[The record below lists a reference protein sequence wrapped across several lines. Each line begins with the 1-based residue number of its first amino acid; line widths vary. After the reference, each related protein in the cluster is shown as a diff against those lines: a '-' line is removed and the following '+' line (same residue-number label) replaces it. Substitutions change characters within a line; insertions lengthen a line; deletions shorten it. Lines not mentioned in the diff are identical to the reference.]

1 MPLSQTTLISAW
13 FRFARLPFMVYRL
26 LAGLVCFVLA
36 IFVFVFGSERRKVLL
51 TNLKLCFPNVS
62 ALQRWLW
69 AAEHMYLY
77 LRTFL
82 DRGWLWSGDDLKVRH
97 RVEIENPQA
106 LRRLRLGEKPT
117 ILLAPHFLGLDAAWS
132 RLSLDVNMVTMYS
145 NQKNEELNRT
155 ILEGR
160 QQYGDQVL
168 LSRQEGVRPLV
179 QTMKKGR
186 PLYYLPDMD
195 FGEKDSVF
203 VSFFGIQ
210 AATVTA
216 VARLARLLKAQV
228 VPVTTRFK
236 NGSYRVTIHE
246 PFNPFPLED
255 ETESTQAMNHA
266 IEEFVVHN
274 VPQYLWTHK
283 RFKTRPAG
291 ESKYY

>member
-1 MPLSQTTLISAW
+1 MNQKTLISVW
-13 FRFARLPFMVYRL
+13 FRFAQLPFGIYRL
-26 LAGLVCFVLA
+26 LAGLLCIFLTAVVLL
-36 IFVFVFGSERRKVLL
+36 FGRERRKVLL
-51 TNLKLCFPNVS
+51 TNLRLCFPNVS
-62 ALQRWLW
+62 RLQRWIW
-69 AAEHMYLY
+69 ACQHVYLY

-82 DRGWLWSGDDLKVRH
+82 DRGWLWAGEAGVVRD
-97 RVEIENPQA
+97 RVVIENPQA
-106 LRRLRLGEKPT
+106 LRRFQVGDKPT

-132 RLSLDVNMVTMYS
+132 RLSLDVDMVTMYS
-145 NQKNEELNRT
+145 NQKNELLNDV
-155 ILEGR
+155 ILSGR
-160 QQYGDQVL
+160 QLYGNQKL

-216 VARLARLLKAQV
+216 VSRLSRLLKAQV
-228 VPVTTRFK
+228 VPVLTRFES
-236 NGSYRVTIHE
+236 GTYRVTIL
-246 PFNPFPLED
+246 NPIDPYPLED
-255 ETESTQAMNHA
+255 DTASTQVINHH
-266 IEEFVVHN
+266 IETWVQMN

-283 RFKTRPAG
+283 RFKTRPEG